1 MATWDEIVS
10 DKTTYPDS
18 VTVKLADGVEI
29 PLGQLRS
36 SSMKDADYRRKTAEL
51 ARQKE
56 DMERQWNDR
65 VTALQEG
72 EAHLVN
78 LARDLMSRNPGMTRQ
93 EAVEEVSTD
102 PAVAKLRG
110 ELAEIKKVM
119 EPMARALTEMD
130 NRWKE
135 SQRAF
140 VVAQHRQK
148 LAELKQ
154 KDPDLDEM
162 ELASWAKENLTPRL
176 DVAYLAKNHEKLVQK
191 AVAEAREKALTEGY
205 ERGKTE
211 ALMPPALPIHGADV
225 KADPNAIRPKDLT
238 EAVNLA
244 SRDPEIMGIFA
255 GRV

>member
-10 DKTTYPDS
+10 DKTTYPDN

-36 SSMKDADYRRKTAEL
+36 SSMKDSDYRQKTAAL

-56 DMERQWNDR
+56 EMDR
-65 VTALQEG
+65 KWTEQVTALQEG
-72 EAHLVN
+72 EAYLVSM
-78 LARDLMSRNPGMTRQ
+78 AKDLMARNPGMTRQ
-93 EAVEEVSTD
+93 EAQEEVSTD
-102 PAVAKLRG
+102 PAVAKLRS

-119 EPMARALTEMD
+119 EPMARALTDMD
-130 NRWKE
+130 QRWKDG
-135 SQRAF
+135 QRAS

-162 ELASWAKENLTPRL
+162 DLAQWAKDNMTPRL
-176 DVAYLAKNHEKLVQK
+176 DVAYLAKNHEKLVEK
-191 AVAEAREKALTEGY
+191 ARAAAREEALKEGY

-211 ALMPPALPIHGADV
+211 ALMPPALPIYGADV
-225 KADPNAIRPKDLT
+225 KADPNAVKFKNLS
-238 EAVNLA
+238 EAANHA
-244 SRDPEIMGIFA
+244 ARDPEIMGIFA